1 MCENIPIHI
10 CGGTVN
16 KFHIVREHKNSE
28 ILFLLPL

>member
-10 CGGTVN
+10 CGTVN
-16 KFHIVREHKNSE
+16 KFHIVRQHKNSE